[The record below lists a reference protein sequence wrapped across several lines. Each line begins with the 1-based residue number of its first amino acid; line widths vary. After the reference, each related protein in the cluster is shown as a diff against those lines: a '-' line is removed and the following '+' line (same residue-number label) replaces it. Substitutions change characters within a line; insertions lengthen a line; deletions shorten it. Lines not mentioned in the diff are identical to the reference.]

1 MTVESKAAF
10 ARRLG
15 CARSWVTQL
24 AKLGRIV
31 ETPEGRV
38 DVEASMARMEAT
50 KDPAH
55 AAVAARHAADRGA
68 VLADAPDA
76 RSAGSTP
83 AAAATPG
90 HVEADA
96 EDSAVA
102 ASDPSFASWRTRRE
116 RAAALKAEQEL
127 DESAGRLM
135 RRDEVLAAG
144 ATAAAT
150 LRTAAD
156 DWADHIA
163 PTLVGQADASRI
175 VSALRAGV
183 HELLA
188 DYARRLEALA
198 ERAAA

>member
-1 MTVESKAAF
+1 MIVESKAAF

-38 DVEASMARMEAT
+38 DVEASMARLQAT

-55 AAVAARHAADRGA
+55 AAVAARHAAERGA
-68 VLADAPDA
+68 TLADAPA
-76 RSAGSTP
+76 ATSAASVP
-83 AAAATPG
+83 AAAAPAG

-102 ASDPSFASWRTRRE
+102 ASDPGFAAWRTRRE

-127 DESAGRLM
+127 EESAGRLL

-144 ATAAAT
+144 ASAAAT

-156 DWADHIA
+156 DWAEHIA
-163 PTLVGQADASRI
+163 PTLVGQADAARI
-175 VSALRAGV
+175 AATLRAGL

-188 DYARRLEALA
+188 DYARRLEAMA
-198 ERAAA
+198 ERVAA